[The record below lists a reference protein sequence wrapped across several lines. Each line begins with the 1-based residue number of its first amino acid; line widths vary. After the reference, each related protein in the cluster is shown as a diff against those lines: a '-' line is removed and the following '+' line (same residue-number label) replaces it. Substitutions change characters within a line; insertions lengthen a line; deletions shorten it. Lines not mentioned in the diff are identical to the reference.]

1 MSEKNNSID
10 DVMENIK
17 KAVEEGNVNKIIV
30 KNKEGKEVASVP
42 VNAGIVGGVIGL
54 AVAPW
59 AVIAA
64 AIGALGF
71 GFTVSVEKADGSIV
85 DVYEDDVKDVKDESD
100 W

>member
-1 MSEKNNSID
+1 MAERNNID

-17 KAVEEGNVNKIIV
+17 RAVDEGNVNKIIV
-30 KNKEGKEVASVP
+30 RNKEGKEVASFP

-59 AVIAA
+59 AVIAG

-71 GFTVSVEKADGSIV
+71 GFTVSVEKEDGSIV
-85 DVYEDDVKDVKDESD
+85 DVYEDEVKDVKDESD

>member
-1 MSEKNNSID
+1 MAEKNSVD
-10 DVMENIK
+10 DVIENIK
-17 KAVEEGNVNKIIV
+17 KAVEEGNVNKIII
-30 KNKEGKEVASVP
+30 KNREQKEVASFP
-42 VNAGIVGGVIGL
+42 FNAGIVGGVIGL

-71 GFTVSVEKADGSIV
+71 GFTVSVEKEDGSIV
-85 DVYEDDVKDVKDESD
+85 DVYEDDVKESD

>member
-1 MSEKNNSID
+1 MSEKSNID

-17 KAVEEGNVNKIIV
+17 KAVEEGNVNKVIV
-30 KNKEGKEVASVP
+30 KNKEGKEVASFP

-71 GFTVSVEKADGSIV
+71 GFTVSVEKKDGSIV
-85 DVYEDDVKDVKDESD
+85 DVYEDEIKEVKDESD